1 MSDESPKERVDRELG
16 ELLQELRVALPG
28 VQVLFGFLL
37 TVPFATGFEN
47 ADAFHRSL
55 LLAAILTAG
64 LAIAFLVAPAAQH
77 RILFRAQHKKEL
89 LKRGNVFAI
98 VGMGMLSI
106 SISACV
112 LLVVDYLFRIRVASA
127 TAAVIAVAVAAL
139 WFVQPLVYRGRDQVD
154 DIFSWNEDDERAPA
168 ESSRP

>member
-1 MSDESPKERVDRELG
+1 VTEETPKQRVDRELM
-16 ELLQELRVALPG
+16 ELLNELRVALPG

-37 TVPFATGFEN
+37 TVPFATGFED

-55 LLAAILTAG
+55 LLTAILTAG

-112 LLVVDYLFRIRVASA
+112 LLVVDYLFKIRVASA
-127 TAAVIAVAVAAL
+127 TAAVIAVVVAAL
-139 WFVQPLVYRGRDQVD
+139 WFVQPLVYRGREQLD
-154 DIFSWNEDDERAPA
+154 DVFGWNEDAGRATA
-168 ESSRP
+168 DR

>member
-1 MSDESPKERVDRELG
+1 VTEESPKQRVDRELM
-16 ELLQELRVALPG
+16 ELLNELRVALPG

-77 RILFRAQHKKEL
+77 RILFRARHKKAL
-89 LKRGNVFAI
+89 LKRANAFAI
-98 VGMGMLSI
+98 VGMGMLAI
-106 SISACV
+106 SIAVCV
-112 LLVVDYLFRIRVASA
+112 LLVVDYLFRLRVASA
-127 TAAVIAVAVAAL
+127 TAAVIAVVLAAL
-139 WFVQPLVYRGRDQVD
+139 WLVQPLLYRGRDQLD
-154 DIFSWNEDDERAPA
+154 DVFGWDEDSG
-168 ESSRP
+168 ESARR

>member
-1 MSDESPKERVDRELG
+1 MTEETPKQRVDRELM
-16 ELLQELRVALPG
+16 ELLNELRVALPG

-37 TVPFATGFEN
+37 TVPFATGFED
-47 ADAFHRSL
+47 ADAFHRAL
-55 LLAAILTAG
+55 LLTAILTAG

-112 LLVVDYLFRIRVASA
+112 LLVVDYLFKIRVASA
-127 TAAVIAVAVAAL
+127 TAAVIAVVVAAL
-139 WFVQPLVYRGRDQVD
+139 WFVQPLVYRGREQLD
-154 DIFSWNEDDERAPA
+154 DVFGWNEDAGRATA
-168 ESSRP
+168 DR